1 MSARTQLARAR
12 RGFTLIELLV
22 VITIILLISA
32 LFLNISSGDGGG
44 LMGGQRMV
52 GSTIRS
58 VRAMALMNRGAQGT
72 GVSYNAR
79 YRLLILNDPTD
90 PVNHLHKYM
99 IAVGSVDT
107 ASLPVGTD
115 PNTVTSTADSR
126 YKWYAPD
133 PPTLLPSGVYFVPP
147 ATDTTTVVNKPP
159 GFTGTWVGRV
169 SIIGPLADTATGN
182 SSDSPASSPPWMMFA
197 SQGLISPTSL
207 GAMSGYDPKKWYY
220 VELQTGGASNHLGR
234 VVLVLANGTLRLDPG
249 SNKVQL
255 DLANESQFAALSV
268 RPNGDI
274 AVTTDPDELNTTLLK

>member
-1 MSARTQLARAR
+1 MSPRNLSARAR

-22 VITIILLISA
+22 VITIILLISV
-32 LFLNISSGDGGG
+32 LFLNISAGDGGG

-52 GSTIRS
+52 ASSLRST
-58 VRAMALMNRGAQGT
+58 RAMALMNRGALGT

-90 PVNHLHKYM
+90 AVNHLHKYM
-99 IAVGSVDT
+99 IVVGSVDA

-115 PNTVTSTADSR
+115 PNTVTSTADTR

-133 PPTLLPSGVYFVPP
+133 APTLLPAGIFFVPP

-159 GFTGTWVGRV
+159 GFTGTWTGRV
-169 SIIGPLADTATGN
+169 SIIGPLADSAVGN
-182 SSDSPASSPPWMMFA
+182 ASDSPGTSPPWMTFA
-197 SQGLISPTSL
+197 SQGLNAPTSL
-207 GAMSGYDPKKWYY
+207 GSMAGFDPKKWYY

-234 VVLVLANGTLRLDPG
+234 VILVLANATLRFDPA

-255 DLANESQFAALSV
+255 DLANENQFAALSL
-268 RPNGDI
+268 RPNGDV
-274 AVTTDPDELNTTLLK
+274 AVTTDPDELNNNLLK

>member
-1 MSARTQLARAR
+1 MSPRSRLSRAR

-107 ASLPVGTD
+107 STLAAGVD
-115 PNTVTSTADSR
+115 PTTVTSTSDTR
-126 YKWYAPD
+126 YKWYTPD
-133 PPTLLPSGVYFVPP
+133 APTLLPSGVYFVPP
-147 ATDTTTVVNKPP
+147 ASDTSNVVNKPP
-159 GFTGTWVGRV
+159 GFTGTWIGRA
-169 SIIGPLADTATGN
+169 SIIGQIADNATSN
-182 SSDSPASSPPWMMFA
+182 SNDNPGSPPWMMFA
-197 SQGLISPTSL
+197 SQGVIAPTSL
-207 GAMSGYDPKKWYY
+207 GAMSGLDAKKWYY
-220 VELQTGGASNHLGR
+220 VELQTGGTSNHLGR
-234 VVLVLANGTLRLDPG
+234 VVLVLANGALRLDPA

-255 DLANESQFAALSV
+255 DLANENQFAALSL
-268 RPNGDI
+268 RPSGDV
-274 AVTTDPDELNTTLLK
+274 AMTTDPDELNTNLLK

>member
-1 MSARTQLARAR
+1 VSPRSRLSRAR

-107 ASLPVGTD
+107 STLAAGVD
-115 PNTVTSTADSR
+115 PTTVTSTSDTR
-126 YKWYAPD
+126 YKWYTPD
-133 PPTLLPSGVYFVPP
+133 APTLLPSGVYFVPP
-147 ATDTTTVVNKPP
+147 ASDTSNVVNKPP
-159 GFTGTWVGRV
+159 GFTGTWIGRA
-169 SIIGPLADTATGN
+169 SIIGQIADNATAN
-182 SSDSPASSPPWMMFA
+182 SNDNPGSPPWMMFA
-197 SQGLISPTSL
+197 SQGVIAPTSL
-207 GAMSGYDPKKWYY
+207 GAMSGLDAKKWYY
-220 VELQTGGASNHLGR
+220 VELQTGGTSNHLGR
-234 VVLVLANGTLRLDPG
+234 VVLVLANGALRLDPA
-249 SNKVQL
+249 SNKAQL
-255 DLANESQFAALSV
+255 DLANENQFAALSL
-268 RPNGDI
+268 RPSGDV
-274 AVTTDPDELNTTLLK
+274 AMTTDPDELNTNLLK

>member
-1 MSARTQLARAR
+1 MSPRSRLSRAR

-107 ASLPVGTD
+107 STLAAGVD
-115 PNTVTSTADSR
+115 PTTVTSTSDTR
-126 YKWYAPD
+126 YKWYTPD
-133 PPTLLPSGVYFVPP
+133 APTLLPSGVYFVPP
-147 ATDTTTVVNKPP
+147 ASDTSNVVNKPP
-159 GFTGTWVGRV
+159 GFTGTWIGRA
-169 SIIGPLADTATGN
+169 SIIGQIADNATAN
-182 SSDSPASSPPWMMFA
+182 SNDNPGSPPWMMFA
-197 SQGLISPTSL
+197 SQGVIAPTSL
-207 GAMSGYDPKKWYY
+207 GAMSGLDAKKWYY
-220 VELQTGGASNHLGR
+220 VELQTGGTSNHLGR
-234 VVLVLANGTLRLDPG
+234 VVLVLANGALRLDPA

-255 DLANESQFAALSV
+255 DLANENQFAALSL
-268 RPNGDI
+268 RPSGDV
-274 AVTTDPDELNTTLLK
+274 AMTTDPDELNTNLLK

>member
-1 MSARTQLARAR
+1 MSPRSRLSRAR

-107 ASLPVGTD
+107 STLAAGVD
-115 PNTVTSTADSR
+115 PTTVTSTSDTR
-126 YKWYAPD
+126 YKWYTPD
-133 PPTLLPSGVYFVPP
+133 APTLLPSGVYFVPP
-147 ATDTTTVVNKPP
+147 ASDTSNVVNKPP
-159 GFTGTWVGRV
+159 GFTGTWIGRA
-169 SIIGPLADTATGN
+169 SIIGQIADNATAN
-182 SSDSPASSPPWMMFA
+182 SNDNPGSPPWMMFA
-197 SQGLISPTSL
+197 SQGVIAPTSL
-207 GAMSGYDPKKWYY
+207 GAMSGLDAKKWYY
-220 VELQTGGASNHLGR
+220 VELQTGGTSNHLGR
-234 VVLVLANGTLRLDPG
+234 VVLVLANGTLRLDPA

-255 DLANESQFAALSV
+255 DLANENQFAALSL
-268 RPNGDI
+268 RPSGDV
-274 AVTTDPDELNTTLLK
+274 AMTTDPDELNTNLLK

>member
-1 MSARTQLARAR
+1 VSPRSRLSRAR

-90 PVNHLHKYM
+90 PNHLHKYM

-107 ASLPVGTD
+107 STLAAGVD
-115 PNTVTSTADSR
+115 PTTVTSTSDTR
-126 YKWYAPD
+126 YKWYTPD
-133 PPTLLPSGVYFVPP
+133 APTLLPSGVYFVPP
-147 ATDTTTVVNKPP
+147 ASDTSNVVNKPP
-159 GFTGTWVGRV
+159 GFTGTWIGRA
-169 SIIGPLADTATGN
+169 SIIGQIADNATAN
-182 SSDSPASSPPWMMFA
+182 SNDNPGSPPWMMFA
-197 SQGLISPTSL
+197 SQGVIAPTSL
-207 GAMSGYDPKKWYY
+207 GAMSGLDAKKWYY
-220 VELQTGGASNHLGR
+220 VELQTGGTSNHLGR
-234 VVLVLANGTLRLDPG
+234 VVLVLANGALRLDPAT
-249 SNKVQL
+249 NKAQL
-255 DLANESQFAALSV
+255 DLANENQFAALSL
-268 RPNGDI
+268 RPSGDV
-274 AVTTDPDELNTTLLK
+274 AMTTDPDELNTNLLK

>member
-1 MSARTQLARAR
+1 MSPRSRLSRAR

-107 ASLPVGTD
+107 STLAAGVD
-115 PNTVTSTADSR
+115 PTTVTSTSDTR
-126 YKWYAPD
+126 YKWYTPD
-133 PPTLLPSGVYFVPP
+133 APTLLPSGVYFVPP
-147 ATDTTTVVNKPP
+147 ASDTSNVVNKPP
-159 GFTGTWVGRV
+159 GFTGTWIGRA
-169 SIIGPLADTATGN
+169 SIIGQVADNATAN
-182 SSDSPASSPPWMMFA
+182 SNDNPGSPPWMMFA
-197 SQGLISPTSL
+197 SQGVIAPTSL
-207 GAMSGYDPKKWYY
+207 GAMSGLDAKKWYY
-220 VELQTGGASNHLGR
+220 VELQTGGTSNHLGR
-234 VVLVLANGTLRLDPG
+234 VVLVLANGTLRLDPA

-255 DLANESQFAALSV
+255 DLANENQFAALSL
-268 RPNGDI
+268 RPSGDV
-274 AVTTDPDELNTTLLK
+274 AMTTDPDELNTNLLK

>member
-1 MSARTQLARAR
+1 MSPRSRLSRAR

-107 ASLPVGTD
+107 STLAAGVD
-115 PNTVTSTADSR
+115 PTTVTSTSDTR
-126 YKWYAPD
+126 YKWYTPD
-133 PPTLLPSGVYFVPP
+133 APTLLPSGVYFVPP
-147 ATDTTTVVNKPP
+147 ASDTSNVVNKPP
-159 GFTGTWVGRV
+159 GFTGTWIGRA
-169 SIIGPLADTATGN
+169 SIIGQIADNATAN
-182 SSDSPASSPPWMMFA
+182 SNDNPGSPPWMMFA
-197 SQGLISPTSL
+197 SQGVIAPTSL
-207 GAMSGYDPKKWYY
+207 GAMSGLDAKKWYY
-220 VELQTGGASNHLGR
+220 VELQTGGTSNHLGR
-234 VVLVLANGTLRLDPG
+234 VVLVLANGALRLDPV

-255 DLANESQFAALSV
+255 DLANENQFAALSL
-268 RPNGDI
+268 RPSGDV
-274 AVTTDPDELNTTLLK
+274 AMTTDPDELNTNLLK